1 MRMLSFL
8 GLLAISVYHILNIT
22 KVFNGDYVWGGKID
36 DDKILVI
43 LETIA
48 LFITT
53 YLAYIVYNIKNN
65 YFSINMIQIGLRIG
79 FVTFLLS
86 TIGNLLSDNLIEKIL
101 CSSIALYFTL
111 YFFYTL
117 KNFDKL
123 IKEYRV

>member
-1 MRMLSFL
+1 MRIVSFL
-8 GLLAISVYHILNIT
+8 GLVAISVYHILNIT
-22 KVFNGDYVWGGKID
+22 KVLNGDYVWGGKID